1 MPAKRVQSM
10 LKTVAQRLTLL
21 LCTGLLAN
29 CASVMPPQPNDPEF
43 APVSQAA
50 LQAPPPNP
58 GGIYQPTRGLGL
70 FADRRAT
77 RVGDVINVLLTEKTV
92 SKKSSGT
99 SVTKDGSMDFNDG
112 ALLGVVPSLGAYSLL
127 SNIGQKRDFSGAA
140 DSDQSNSLEGSI
152 AVTVAEVL
160 PNGLLRV
167 RGEKWLTLNT
177 GDEFIRLKGLIRPED
192 IAPDNSISSTRL
204 ADARISYSGRGSLA
218 NANKMGWV
226 SKFFNSPIWPF

>member
-1 MPAKRVQSM
+1 M
-10 LKTVAQRLTLL
+10 LKTIAQRLTLL
-21 LCTGLLAN
+21 FCTGLLTN
-29 CASVMPPQPNDPEF
+29 CATVLPPAPDDPEF
-43 APVSQAA
+43 APVPLAA
-50 LQAPPPNP
+50 MQPPPPNP
-58 GGIYQPTRGLGL
+58 GGIYQPTHGLGL

-77 RVGDVINVLLTEKTV
+77 RVGDVINVLLTERTV

-99 SVTKDGSMDFNDG
+99 SVKKEGSMDFNDG
-112 ALLGVVPSLGAYSLL
+112 ALLGVKPSLSPYNMLT
-127 SNIGQKRDFSGAA
+127 NISQKRDFSGEA
-140 DSDQSNSLEGSI
+140 DSDQSNSLDGSI

-226 SKFFNSPIWPF
+226 SKFFNHPIWPF